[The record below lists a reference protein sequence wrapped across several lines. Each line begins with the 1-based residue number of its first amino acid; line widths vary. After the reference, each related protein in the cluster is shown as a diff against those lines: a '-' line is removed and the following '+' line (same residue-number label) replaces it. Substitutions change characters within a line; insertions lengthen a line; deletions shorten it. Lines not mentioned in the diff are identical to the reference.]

1 MKKLLRTL
9 IVILMATPLLGNAA
23 IAGVSPALGQLNPGL
38 QLPPTGVISKVAIF
52 DGDISKYSVIYV
64 KEGKL
69 GDGSEAMELRVF
81 GPIPAG
87 IDGVQPYYRLESG
100 SAVKQ
105 VEGSYDCTIE
115 ENNKR
120 FNCEFSLPM
129 DAFDSPTE
137 VIIAKKGS
145 TLSNWMTK
153 LHAPPIFLSEGIY
166 WLTAVAETV
175 ARANIFKTDRDGDG
189 IKNSDDNCIIKK
201 NADQKNADGDGR
213 GDVCDN
219 DIDHD
224 GLINDKDNCKFVK
237 NPDQAD
243 GDKDNR
249 GDACEFIFIGS
260 INTGLSVGSVHFDPC
275 LFAPESEACK
285 EKEEGDVVNPDD
297 LDGDGVLN
305 EDDECPEEQEKYTLH
320 SLRPSDGVLD
330 GCPNSE
336 NDSGKVAEV
345 ELGEGVTVG
354 GDDASDG
361 DGGGGCS
368 LTNGRTNFIALALTI
383 LALIPIAIRR
393 RGAAYCRK

>member
-1 MKKLLRTL
+1 MKKILIML

-23 IAGVSPALGQLNPGL
+23 IAGVSPTLGQVNPVL

-69 GDGSEAMELRVF
+69 SDGSEAMELMVF
-81 GPIPAG
+81 GPTPI
-87 IDGVQPYYRLESG
+87 GVTEVIPYYRLGSSSG
-100 SAVKQ
+100 VKQ
-105 VEGSYDCTIE
+105 VEGSYDCTIKE
-115 ENNKR
+115 GSKQ
-120 FNCEFSLPM
+120 FKCEFSLPM

-137 VIIAKKGS
+137 LIIAKKGA
-145 TLSNWMTK
+145 TMRTWETK
-153 LHAPPIFLSEGIY
+153 PHSPPIFLSEGIH
-166 WLTAVAETV
+166 WLLLSTELGAKLSSL
-175 ARANIFKTDRDGDG
+175 NGDYDGDG
-189 IKNSDDNCIIKK
+189 VENSGDNCVTKANEKQEDI
-201 NADQKNADGDGR
+201 DSDGR
-213 GDVCDN
+213 GDKCDN

-243 GDKDNR
+243 GNNDNR
-249 GDACEFIFIGS
+249 GDACKLTLIAPIDH
-260 INTGLSVGSVHFDPC
+260 GLSVGSIHLDPC
-275 LFAPESEACK
+275 LFNPESEACK
-285 EKEEGDVVNPDD
+285 EKEGGGVNPDD

-368 LTNGRTNFIALALTI
+368 LTSSRTNFIALALMI
-383 LALIPIAIRR
+383 LALTPIVIRR
-393 RGAAYCRK
+393 RERARSRVK